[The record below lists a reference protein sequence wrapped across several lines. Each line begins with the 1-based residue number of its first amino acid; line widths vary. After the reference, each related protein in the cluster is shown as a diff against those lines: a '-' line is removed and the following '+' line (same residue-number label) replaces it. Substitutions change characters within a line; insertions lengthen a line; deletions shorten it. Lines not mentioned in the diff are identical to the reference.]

1 VSSGSWLEID
11 LLRQRREQFGHQRPE
26 IVPVRTLLLRGA
38 ALGAALPVV
47 LLLGC
52 GWLWF
57 TEMRL
62 LQTTKE
68 LTPRAAKH
76 DDLQVKIGT
85 EKAALQALVN
95 TNQAMAR
102 AMADVRSSS
111 ALLAE
116 LRRLVPTAV
125 SFDQARINGNSLDL
139 DGDAIEPNGLR
150 TVNALMLLLG
160 DSRLFQRDGV
170 VLKKADLE
178 QSTGG
183 DDQLSTARLRYS
195 LTAAFAPNAP
205 HAIRPQLGAL
215 GALGL
220 EQRLQ
225 RIQQE
230 EGLLP

>member
-1 VSSGSWLEID
+1 MSSGSWLEID
-11 LLRQRREQFGHQRPE
+11 LLRRRREQFGHQRPE

-62 LQTTKE
+62 LQTTEE
-68 LTPRAAKH
+68 LTPLADESVRLGKEI
-76 DDLQVKIGT
+76 KT
-85 EKAALQALVN
+85 EKAALKDLVT
-95 TNQAMAR
+95 TNKAMAK

-111 ALLAE
+111 ALLAD

-125 SFDQARINGNSLDL
+125 SFDQARINGNTLEL
-139 DGDAIEPNGLR
+139 DGDALEPNGLR
-150 TVNALMLLLG
+150 TVNALMLSLG
-160 DSRLFQRDGV
+160 SSKLFQRDGV
-170 VLKKADLE
+170 VLKKANLQ
-178 QSTGG
+178 QSAGAG
-183 DDQLSTARLRYS
+183 DPPEGARLRYT
-195 LTAAFAPNAP
+195 LTAAFAPDAP
-205 HAIRPQLGAL
+205 QAIRPQLSAL

-225 RIQQE
+225 RIQLE

>member
-1 VSSGSWLEID
+1 MSSGSWLEID

-38 ALGAALPVV
+38 ALGAALPVM

-57 TEMRL
+57 TEKRL
-62 LQTTKE
+62 LQTTEE
-68 LTPRAAKH
+68 LTPLAAKH

-85 EKAALQALVN
+85 AKAALEASVN
-95 TNQAMAR
+95 TNKAMAK

-125 SFDQARINGNSLDL
+125 SFDQARISGNSLEL
-139 DGDAIEPNGLR
+139 DGDALEPNGLR
-150 TVNALMLLLG
+150 TVNALMLSLG
-160 DSRLFQRDGV
+160 SSGLFQADGV
-170 VLKKADLE
+170 VLKKADLQ
-178 QSTGG
+178 QSGG
-183 DDQLSTARLRYS
+183 DGDQPGAARLRYS
-195 LTAAFAPNAP
+195 LTAAFAPDAP
-205 HAIRPQLGAL
+205 QAIRPQLSAL

>member
-1 VSSGSWLEID
+1 MSSGSWLEID
-11 LLRQRREQFGHQRPE
+11 LLRHRREQFGHQRPE

-57 TEMRL
+57 TEKRL

-68 LTPRAAKH
+68 LTPLAAESRQLKETI
-76 DDLQVKIGT
+76 KK
-85 EKAALQALVN
+85 EKAALEASVN
-95 TNQAMAR
+95 TNKAMAK
-102 AMADVRSSS
+102 AMANVHSSS
-111 ALLAE
+111 ALLAV

-125 SFDQARINGNSLDL
+125 SFDQARINGNALEL
-139 DGDAIEPNGLR
+139 DGDALEPNGLR
-150 TVNALMLLLG
+150 TVNALMLSLG
-160 DSRLFQRDGV
+160 ESGLFQADGV
-170 VLKKADLE
+170 VLKKADLQ
-178 QSTGG
+178 QSGG
-183 DDQLSTARLRYS
+183 AGDQAGAERLRYT
-195 LTAAFAPNAP
+195 LTAAFAPDAP
-205 HAIRPQLGAL
+205 QAIRPQLRAL

>member
-1 VSSGSWLEID
+1 M
-11 LLRQRREQFGHQRPE
+11 
-26 IVPVRTLLLRGA
+26 
-38 ALGAALPVV
+38 PVV

-57 TEMRL
+57 TEKSL
-62 LQTTKE
+62 LQTTEE
-68 LTPRAAKH
+68 LTPLAAQH

-85 EKAALQALVN
+85 AKAALEASVN
-95 TNQAMAR
+95 TNKAMAK

-125 SFDQARINGNSLDL
+125 SFDQARISGNSLEL
-139 DGDAIEPNGLR
+139 NGDVLEPNGLR
-150 TVNALMLLLG
+150 TVNALMLSLG
-160 DSRLFQRDGV
+160 SSGLFQADGV
-170 VLKKADLE
+170 VLKKADLQ
-178 QSTGG
+178 QSGG
-183 DDQLSTARLRYS
+183 DGDQPGVSRLRYS
-195 LTAAFAPNAP
+195 LTAAFAPDAP
-205 HAIRPQLGAL
+205 QAIRSQLSAL